1 MIFFQVLL
9 EMSPGMG
16 VDKSILSVADLK
28 SHSKDIGHWGPQ
40 ELISALLKDGF
51 SAKLKNPLTGEF
63 ETLCDLICFGSS
75 EVGNLLAKFNRWKYI
90 IVMSLSLNLVGLAF
104 FLENSSFALGSTFWR
119 KV

>member
-75 EVGNLLAKFNRWKYI
+75 EVGNLLAKFNR
-90 IVMSLSLNLVGLAF
+90 
-104 FLENSSFALGSTFWR
+104 
-119 KV
+119 

>member
-1 MIFFQVLL
+1 MQIVSCLRNIIHTKFQKKRSRYINKNYDFFFQVLL

-75 EVGNLLAKFNRWKYI
+75 EVGNLLAKFNR
-90 IVMSLSLNLVGLAF
+90 
-104 FLENSSFALGSTFWR
+104 
-119 KV
+119 